1 MVFNATLNNISVTV
15 FPTVN
20 WSWMEIRSSKGV
32 RITGPSI
39 KFKGHSH
46 TPQRGCSDLYWSFGS
61 VMNNLLLDQ
70 TIFYRTLPHVWW
82 TLGITKVISL
92 WWDLLVEEIS
102 AQRKPLTFRKSLTT
116 LSHNVVL
123 STPCLIG
130 INNIDSYKSNYHTIT
145 TTTAPSNLVKL

>member
-1 MVFNATLNNISVTV
+1 MNIILFIYKQSSFHKRFDFQQNLQSESKLVWLRYPWIMVFNATLNNISATV
-15 FPTVN
+15 FPKVN
-20 WSWMEIRSSKGV
+20 WSWMDIRSTKGV

-46 TPQRGCSDLYWSFGS
+46 TPQRGCSDLYWSFGP

-92 WWDLLVEEIS
+92 RWDLLVEENGVP
-102 AQRKPLTFRKSLTT
+102 REN
-116 LSHNVVL
+116 H
-123 STPCLIG
+123 
-130 INNIDSYKSNYHTIT
+130 
-145 TTTAPSNLVKL
+145 